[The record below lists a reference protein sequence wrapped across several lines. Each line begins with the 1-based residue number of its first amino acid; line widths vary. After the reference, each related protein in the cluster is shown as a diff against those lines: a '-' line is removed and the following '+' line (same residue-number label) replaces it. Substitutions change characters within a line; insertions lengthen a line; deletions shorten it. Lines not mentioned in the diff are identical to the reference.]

1 MHNTQHT
8 THNTQ
13 HTAHSTQHNI
23 HNTQHNTH
31 NTARNTH
38 RGDKGPGRGLGGRS
52 WQRSQ
57 VGCTQQGPLFP
68 PGLCHLWTQG
78 HTGGGESKAKARRQV
93 KTKQKT
99 CVREATAVEA
109 QAPKQCV
116 LTLNACQN
124 KIPLVSSHS
133 CQEARC
139 GTLLCL

>member
-78 HTGGGESKAKARRQV
+78 HMGGGRARQRQGEV